1 MPKRFTYQRL
11 SFFVT
16 PIEKIRRHS
25 RRGLRLRQRQERQ
38 QRRLPPSLRTLPQPK
53 KFPPLRK
60 NEKTGHYEQ
69 TSTILPSY
77 CYQKD
82 HMATQ
87 MILRLMAP
95 VLPRQYYH
103 YPSPPRSPKE
113 TPGTP
118 VPVTKHISKKV
129 FLQLFAGT
137 VCIFVLGVLFW
148 RIGRCFRRFTRNKV
162 LKKGKKVDTRYARTW
177 YGWVPLQQHEAAKN
191 VFRKCWRKICEWTS
205 WKTTRA
211 DYHWVWWDPGQ
222 TAHEEYRQ
230 NRSFLRWIPKL
241 FRSKEHTTAD
251 TIWNRGP
258 PPERHK
264 RTPEDRQRTTMADA
278 FPYSQRYHA
287 PHTYHGRTKGYRDR
301 LKRSRH
307 QFPSADSIDGRR
319 SFEAFRNS
327 FPGKLVNGPRIP
339 VDQARPFWSLQP
351 PSRTRRKSIPFTNAT
366 ISENRLPQSVS
377 LPCLLMVDLYPQR
390 QRQPSSTSCK
400 TSATSRTLRK
410 MRYSRK
416 YQVWSARMELQA
428 SNQLK
433 HTYHGFQEPP
443 GTPASELLRSYAS
456 ENSAPFGS
464 LDRSQREKIARHL
477 SNENSQ
483 RISSLRQRQPPAR
496 APLDAL
502 DERNGRTIAAQ
513 QGAQY
518 LFPSID
524 TVVWRHWSS
533 SFGDDPLQLPEK
545 QIELGTKDAKGKS
558 PKKKH
563 CRLRPKGRPL
573 PLHKLN
579 NWEIRW
585 MDNLDRKLEWHF
597 DQLTPGRRPF
607 HFPLL
612 ANHWLNRKTWM
623 VIDPVSRVPVDKK
636 RQLGDPRFN
645 VPYPA
650 PRWEAKP
657 KYPIAPHKKAHTPRI
672 DSWRLA
678 VNCQR
683 RTSGMRDVVRAVELF
698 DDSVDEPPDGHIDPA
713 SWILRR
719 PPQGFGMSSKQRDA
733 YYEGG
738 TGWHETLSDWQRVRH
753 GYRVRKM
760 VYEGRVNRTRA
771 KEIAFGLT
779 RFFQKAITKTFEKE
793 NVPD

>member
-1 MPKRFTYQRL
+1 M
-11 SFFVT
+11 
-16 PIEKIRRHS
+16 
-25 RRGLRLRQRQERQ
+25 
-38 QRRLPPSLRTLPQPK
+38 
-53 KFPPLRK
+53 
-60 NEKTGHYEQ
+60 
-69 TSTILPSY
+69 
-77 CYQKD
+77 
-82 HMATQ
+82 
-87 MILRLMAP
+87 
-95 VLPRQYYH
+95 
-103 YPSPPRSPKE
+103 
-113 TPGTP
+113 
-118 VPVTKHISKKV
+118 
-129 FLQLFAGT
+129 
-137 VCIFVLGVLFW
+137 
-148 RIGRCFRRFTRNKV
+148 

-230 NRSFLRWIPKL
+230 NRSPPLWVPKW
-241 FRSKEHTTAD
+241 FRSKEHTAAD

-264 RTPEDRQRTTMADA
+264 RISKDRQRTAMADA
-278 FPYSQRYHA
+278 FPFSQKYYA
-287 PHTYHGRTKGYRDR
+287 SHTYHGRTKGYRDR
-301 LKRSRH
+301 LKKSRR
-307 QFPSADSIDGRR
+307 QSLSTDSIDGRR

-327 FPGKLVNGPRIP
+327 FPSKLVNGPCLP
-339 VDQARPFWSLQP
+339 VDQTRPFWSLQP
-351 PSRTRRKSIPFTNAT
+351 PSRTHRRSIPFANAPT
-366 ISENRLPQSVS
+366 GENWLPQSVS
-377 LPCLLMVDLYPQR
+377 LPCLLTVDLYPQW

-400 TSATSRTLRK
+400 TNATLRK

-416 YQVWSARMELQA
+416 YQVWSARMQLQA
-428 SNQLK
+428 SNQVK
-433 HTYHGFQEPP
+433 HNYHGFQEPP

-464 LDRSQREKIARHL
+464 LDRSQGAKIARHL
-477 SNENSQ
+477 SDENSQ
-483 RISSLRQRQPPAR
+483 WISSLRQRQPPGR
-496 APLDAL
+496 VPLDAL
-502 DERNGRTIAAQ
+502 DECNGSTMPAQ

-518 LFPSID
+518 PFPSID
-524 TVVWRHWSS
+524 AVLRRHWSS
-533 SFGDDPLQLPEK
+533 SFCDDLLQLPEK
-545 QIELGTKDAKGKS
+545 QVKSGTKDAKGKC
-558 PKKKH
+558 PEK
-563 CRLRPKGRPL
+563 RLRRPRPKGRPL

-623 VIDPVSRVPVDKK
+623 VVDPVSRVPVDKK

-657 KYPIAPHKKAHTPRI
+657 KYPIVPHKKAYTPRI

-678 VNCQR
+678 VNHQR
-683 RTSGMRDVVRAVELF
+683 RASGMRDVVRAVELF
-698 DDSVDEPPDGHIDPA
+698 DDSVDEPPDGQIDPA
-713 SWILRR
+713 SWILRK
-719 PPQGFGMSSKQRDA
+719 PPQGFGMSSRQKDA

-738 TGWHETLSDWQRVRH
+738 TGWHETLSDWQRVGH

-760 VYEGRVNRTRA
+760 VYDGRVNRTRA
-771 KEIAFGLT
+771 KEIALGMSRLC
-779 RFFQKAITKTFEKE
+779 QKAITKASEKE
-793 NVPD
+793 IAPG

>member
-1 MPKRFTYQRL
+1 
-11 SFFVT
+11 
-16 PIEKIRRHS
+16 
-25 RRGLRLRQRQERQ
+25 
-38 QRRLPPSLRTLPQPK
+38 
-53 KFPPLRK
+53 
-60 NEKTGHYEQ
+60 
-69 TSTILPSY
+69 
-77 CYQKD
+77 
-82 HMATQ
+82 MATQ

-103 YPSPPRSPKE
+103 YPSPPRPPKE

-118 VPVTKHISKKV
+118 VPVTKYISKKV

-148 RIGRCFRRFTRNKV
+148 RIGRCFRRFSRNKV
-162 LKKGKKVDTRYARTW
+162 LKKGKKVNTRYARTW
-177 YGWVPLQQHEAAKN
+177 YGWVPLNQHEATKN

-222 TAHEEYRQ
+222 TAHDEYRQ
-230 NRSFLRWIPKL
+230 NRSFLRWIPRL

-258 PPERHK
+258 PPKRHK
-264 RTPEDRQRTTMADA
+264 CVLRDRQGTAMADA
-278 FPYSQRYHA
+278 FPFSQTYYA
-287 PHTYHGRTKGYRDR
+287 PHTNHGRTKGYRNR

-307 QFPSADSIDGRR
+307 QFLSADFVDGRS
-319 SFEAFRNS
+319 SFEAIRNS
-327 FPGKLVNGPRIP
+327 FHGKLVNGPRLS
-339 VDQARPFWSLQP
+339 VDQTRPFSSLQP
-351 PSRTRRKSIPFTNAT
+351 PSRTCRKSIPLANAPLG
-366 ISENRLPQSVS
+366 ENRLPQSVS
-377 LPCLLMVDLYPQR
+377 LPCLLAVDLYPQR
-390 QRQPSSTSCK
+390 QRQPSSASCK
-400 TSATSRTLRK
+400 TNSTSRTLRK
-410 MRYSRK
+410 IRYSRK
-416 YQVWSARMELQA
+416 YQAWSARMQLQA
-428 SNQLK
+428 SNQVK
-433 HTYHGFQEPP
+433 HNYHGYQEPP

-456 ENSAPFGS
+456 ENSAAFGS
-464 LDRSQREKIARHL
+464 LDRSQGAKIARHL

-483 RISSLRQRQPPAR
+483 RISSLRQCLPPAR
-496 APLDAL
+496 VPLDAL
-502 DERNGRTIAAQ
+502 DKRNRSTMPAQ
-513 QGAQY
+513 QGAQN

-524 TVVWRHWSS
+524 MVVRRHWSS
-533 SFGDDPLQLPEK
+533 SFCDDPLQLSEK
-545 QIELGTKDAKGKS
+545 QVKSGIKYAKGKYPEKRS
-558 PKKKH
+558 
-563 CRLRPKGRPL
+563 RGLRPKGRPL
-573 PLHKLN
+573 PLHKMN

-657 KYPIAPHKKAHTPRI
+657 KYPTVPHKKAYTPGI

-683 RTSGMRDVVRAVELF
+683 RAFGMKDVVRAVELF

-713 SWILRR
+713 SWILRK
-719 PPQGFGMSSKQRDA
+719 PPQGFGMSSKQRNA

-753 GYRVRKM
+753 GYRIRKM
-760 VYEGRVNRTRA
+760 VFEGRVNRRRA
-771 KEIAFGLT
+771 KEIALGMSRLC
-779 RFFQKAITKTFEKE
+779 QKTIAKASEKE
-793 NVPD
+793 NAP